1 MFFPTWEAIAQHEEV
16 ITFVCGLTSR
26 PDELFEFISRKA
38 ATLFED
44 KHSTP
49 IAIGWIDA
57 VTAYRNMQNDLCQ
70 LEKFMKE
77 IATKQSDRS
86 SIPKIQNRHVCLY
99 QTGENFTDPVLNK
112 VYICGNAIFCQDP
125 KYQSH
130 MNSDDDKEHRYVIAF
145 NDSAC
150 FQPICS
156 LIQKLRESNQ
166 IHITRVYSPDMCLEE
181 KDIHEDTDKICS
193 VLEGN
198 LTLDTSGDKVKS
210 MFCIIEEI
218 AKFQTIFIN
227 DLRVHCLCSENRTYF
242 RQIINLVSFSKDM
255 KSFSLL
261 KNFFDDPDKDHMLS
275 HSLISLMAR
284 KLYGNCEM
292 KGPEQIKRARLN
304 TAEGS
309 SLECLS
315 LQSFITG
322 EDMKILIRPNLLTR
336 LRKLD
341 MKGLNIAETFGEIL
355 GLGYP
360 NLEMLCL
367 LGSYVSQSDIY
378 ILAETLRNGGLP
390 VLKCIDLRHTNVFH
404 LAKLI
409 ESAENVSSEMTET
422 CIQTNYLAQ
431 TVTSEHFLL
440 SNSNIGTK
448 EITALLQ
455 ARQLKCLVKLELT
468 HVTLTN
474 HVADLLGSGFPS
486 LVRLDLSSAKLNR
499 TDVDALTRVRWP
511 SLKILDL
518 SKNILTSC
526 VGELLG
532 ISTSTEQQTKFPC
545 LQDLN
550 LSSCNLSGFDLEA
563 LCTGLRNG
571 RLSQLRKL
579 DVHDMNPDMEEDDAD
594 IFSDLSESWKE
605 HYKRHQKEIDVYCPL
620 FYPMK
625 ESPKNGGDVR
635 NRNLPGLILFVRSPV
650 WKIPPLPLPY
660 FLQLSNENIGDRSS
674 L

>member
-1 MFFPTWEAIAQHEEV
+1 MFFPTWKAIAQHEEV

-26 PDELFEFISRKA
+26 PDKLFEFISRKA
-38 ATLFED
+38 ASQIAKRGIKRFEIGQLD
-44 KHSTP
+44 
-49 IAIGWIDA
+49 AIQAEYDSGYDL
-57 VTAYRNMQNDLCQ
+57 YR

-86 SIPKIQNRHVCLY
+86 FIPKIQNRHVCLY
-99 QTGENFTDPVLNK
+99 QTGENFTDPVLSK
-112 VYICGNAIFCQDP
+112 VYIFGNVSGIFCQDP

-130 MNSDDDKEHRYVIAF
+130 VNSDDDNKQLGYVIGIK
-145 NDSAC
+145 DIEC

-156 LIQKLRESNQ
+156 IIQKLRELNQ
-166 IHITRVYSPDMCLEE
+166 IHIIRVYSRYMCLEE
-181 KDIHEDTDKICS
+181 KDIHEDTDKTCS
-193 VLEGN
+193 VLEGH
-198 LTLDTSGDKVKS
+198 LTLDTVGNNVKCI
-210 MFCIIEEI
+210 FAIIEEI
-218 AKFQTIFIN
+218 TKFQSIFIN
-227 DLRVHCLCSENRTYF
+227 DLTVCCLCSEDKTYF
-242 RQIINLVSFSKDM
+242 ERIISLVSFGKDM
-255 KSFSLL
+255 GSLSLVKNSFRYPE
-261 KNFFDDPDKDHMLS
+261 KGHMLS

-284 KLYGNCEM
+284 ELYGNCEM
-292 KGPEQIKRARLN
+292 KGSEQIKQGRELSN

-309 SLECLS
+309 SLKSLS
-315 LQSFITG
+315 LQSFITV
-322 EDMKILIRPNLLTR
+322 EDMKILIRPKLLTQ

-341 MKGLNIAETFGEIL
+341 ITELNATETFGEIL
-355 GLGYP
+355 GSGYP
-360 NLEMLCL
+360 MLEMLGL

-390 VLKCIDLRHTNVFH
+390 VLKCIDLRHTNVLH
-404 LAKLI
+404 ITKLI
-409 ESAENVSSEMTET
+409 DSAENVSSEMTET
-422 CIQTNYLAQ
+422 CLETKHLLQKGTLEHLAL
-431 TVTSEHFLL
+431 ERFLL

-455 ARQLKCLVKLELT
+455 ARQLKCLVELELT

-550 LSSCNLSGFDLEA
+550 LSSCDLSALDLEA

-571 RLSQLRKL
+571 SLSQLRRL
-579 DVHDMNPDMEEDDAD
+579 DLHHMNQDTKEDNAD
-594 IFSDLSESWKE
+594 IFSGLSESWIE
-605 HYKRHQKEIDVYCPL
+605 HYKRYQKEIDKYCS
-620 FYPMK
+620 FFDSIK
-625 ESPKNGGDVR
+625 ESPEEGANVR
-635 NRNLPGLILFVRSPV
+635 SKNLPGLILLVTPVRE
-650 WKIPPLPLPY
+650 IQMCTPLLN
-660 FLQLSNENIGDRSS
+660 FL
-674 L
+674 